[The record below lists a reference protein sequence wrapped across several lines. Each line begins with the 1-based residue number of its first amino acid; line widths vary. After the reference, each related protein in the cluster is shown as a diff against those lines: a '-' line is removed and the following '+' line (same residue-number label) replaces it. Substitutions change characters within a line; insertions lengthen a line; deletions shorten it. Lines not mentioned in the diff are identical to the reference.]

1 MVIPMYGAVVLQIPV
16 STAVD
21 ISVGSTR
28 DPGCITFPEQQLR
41 GFMTSVRL
49 CQERKLD
56 PEIWWFFTGT
66 YASAGAVSHVGI
78 YVGGSRML
86 HCGSPIGYADLTSPY
101 WNSHLYAFGRLA
113 TIPE

>member
-1 MVIPMYGAVVLQIPV
+1 MFFYVYL
-16 STAVD
+16 SR
-21 ISVGSTR
+21 IS
-28 DPGCITFPEQQLR
+28 
-41 GFMTSVRL
+41 
-49 CQERKLD
+49 RKIA
-56 PEIWWFFTGT
+56 IWIDGDLVFFTGT

-113 TIPE
+113 TLPE